1 MMTTIALDLP
11 SHTAG
16 TDTAG
21 LVFNI
26 QKYSVHDGPGIRT
39 TVFLKGC
46 PLCCQ
51 WCHNPESQSARP
63 EVMVVESRCVVCG
76 ECRRV
81 CTFARS
87 LPGDGPLPPRV
98 EGCNLC
104 GECVEACPT
113 GARQMLGQQMTV
125 DEVMAQITADL
136 PFYEESGGG
145 VTFSGGEPLSQLAFL
160 RGLLQACRSRGLRT
174 AVDTCGFACTD
185 ALLDVARRTDL
196 ILFDLKLMDDARHRA
211 FTGVSNEPILANLK
225 ALDLIHKNFWIRVP
239 LIPGINDDAANLEA
253 TARFVASLYG
263 AAQVCVLPYHAIGAN
278 KFRRL
283 GRPVPPDGLNSPSA
297 EQVQAAVDL
306 FKSRGLRVRAGG

>member
-1 MMTTIALDLP
+1 MMTTLALDLP
-11 SHTAG
+11 AHTAG
-16 TDTAG
+16 TDAEGT
-21 LVFNI
+21 VFNI
-26 QKYSVHDGPGIRT
+26 QRYAIHDGPGIRT

-63 EVMVVESRCVVCG
+63 EFMVVESRCVVCG

-81 CTFARS
+81 CPFARAM
-87 LPGDGPLPPRV
+87 PGEGPLPPRV
-98 EGCNLC
+98 EGCTLC

-113 GARQMLGQQMTV
+113 GARQMLGRRMSV
-125 DEVMAQITADL
+125 EDVMAQITADAV
-136 PFYEESGGG
+136 FYEESGGG
-145 VTFSGGEPLSQLAFL
+145 VTFSGGEPLSQLGFL

-185 ALLDVARRTDL
+185 SLLDVARRTDL

-225 ALDLIHKNFWIRVP
+225 ALDCIHKNFWIRVP
-239 LIPGINDDAANLEA
+239 LIPGINDDPANLEA
-253 TARFVASLYG
+253 MARFVASLYG
-263 AAQVCVLPYHAIGAN
+263 VAQVCVLPYHAVGAD

-283 GRPVPPDGLNSPSA
+283 GRPAPLAPLPA
-297 EQVQAAVDL
+297 PAPERVQAAVDRFQAL
-306 FKSRGLRVRAGG
+306 GLRVRAGG